1 MNVVDHT
8 DACATLSVTAPCHI
22 HEGSITDTV
31 MIGSLV
37 KLAVKADRPALSQE
51 LSDSYDSTCV

>member
-8 DACATLSVTAPCHI
+8 DACATLWVTAPCHI

-37 KLAVKADRPALSQE
+37 KLAVKAGRPAILQE
-51 LSDSYDSTCV
+51 IFDKSDGNCV